1 MDTKL
6 YISVITLLT
15 QDNVILLKQLE
26 SGFKRSINWNKY
38 QSKITDLA
46 QNKYLDFLIDPDFQG
61 LNMFFYYHLK
71 VRMFEKVTSNI
82 FDIFVMIDERNFF
95 DQSVKNNLRTNDS
108 IRTIATGQGDDY
120 TTGCLLDYQ
129 YFKEYYKLIAIDL
142 SKQQKLN
149 ADPKAMQ
156 QINFTGNLERD
167 GDTRIFFS
175 FEEAKETVLDFSKKT
190 KNNNKKKH

>member
-38 QSKITDLA
+38 QSKIADQA
-46 QNKYLDFLIDPDFQG
+46 QNKHLDFLTDPEFQG

-82 FDIFVMIDERNFF
+82 FDIFVMIDERNVFN
-95 DQSVKNNLRTNDS
+95 QSVKNNLRTNDS

-142 SKQQKLN
+142 SKQQKLD

-156 QINFTGNLERD
+156 QINFSRNLERD
-167 GDTRIFFS
+167 GDTRIFFI
-175 FEEAKETVLDFSKKT
+175 FEEAKETILDFSL
-190 KNNNKKKH
+190 KKKRTLKVL